1 MSILMLTL
9 LILSM
14 LSNLN
19 ISSLSY
25 NIDQLSTILNT
36 LKVKFDIFDIT
47 ESRLRTD
54 KQAINNID
62 LEDYVIESTPTAASW
77 QGAFLYLNKDK
88 TSI

>member
-1 MSILMLTL
+1 MLMNLMSILMLTL

-62 LEDYVIESTPTAASW
+62 LEDYVIESTPTAAS
-77 QGAFLYLNKDK
+77 
-88 TSI
+88 

>member
-1 MSILMLTL
+1 MLTL

-62 LEDYVIESTPTAASW
+62 LEDYVIESTPTAASC